1 MLTRIITALLG
12 IPLLVYVLY
21 KGGVFITFVL
31 TAVALV
37 ALWEFYNAFKKVDIL
52 AFNVAGLLSSAVMT
66 CAAGIYPEG
75 AAGNLAAVLVACTMV
90 CFVQMILRK
99 KARLNDLG
107 ITLLGLI
114 YISVPMSMMLM
125 LYHLDNGRVFIWL
138 VFVLAWFGDT
148 LAYFIGITMG
158 KHKLCP
164 AISPKKSIE
173 GSAAGFAG
181 SISGS
186 VMFGYAAWRLFGI
199 DYKVV
204 NMLLVGFAGGI
215 LAQLGDLTASLIKRH
230 AGVKDYGSIMPGHG
244 GVLDRFDSVLFVI
257 PMVYYYIRYFTG

>member
-1 MLTRIITALLG
+1 
-12 IPLLVYVLY
+12 
-21 KGGVFITFVL
+21 
-31 TAVALV
+31 
-37 ALWEFYNAFKKVDIL
+37 
-52 AFNVAGLLSSAVMT
+52 
-66 CAAGIYPEG
+66 
-75 AAGNLAAVLVACTMV
+75 
-90 CFVQMILRK
+90 
-99 KARLNDLG
+99 
-107 ITLLGLI
+107 
-114 YISVPMSMMLM
+114 MMLM